1 MLRRHR
7 RRLIAAT
14 ALAVLSVGGA
24 LLVQSPAAFA
34 ATMAVD
40 VTVNTHQS
48 AAAST
53 LTSGAVTTHQ
63 TNELLVAFVTSDGPS
78 GGGQSFSS
86 VTGGGLTWT
95 RRTAANLQP
104 GAAEIWQAG
113 AANILTN
120 VTVTATRSSGSYGG
134 SLTIVAFSGAD
145 LTAQGATSANSAASG
160 APTTSLTTR
169 FANSWVWGVGNDWS
183 TATARTVGPNQ
194 TLVDQYLSPAGDTYW
209 TQRQNA
215 TTASAGTP
223 ATINDTAPTGDRFDI
238 AEIEIVPAGGTATPP
253 PAAPTGLTANVA
265 NAGEVDLAWTASTST
280 GVDHYDVTRDGA
292 ATGRCW

>member
-86 VTGGGLTWT
+86 VTGGGLHVD
-95 RRTAANLQP
+95 AAYGREPPAGRGQIL
-104 GAAEIWQAG
+104 QAG

-120 VTVTATRSSGSYGG
+120 VTATATRSSGSYGG

-145 LTAQGATSANSAASG
+145 LTAQGATSANSAAS
-160 APTTSLTTR
+160 AVRRRRQLTTR

-194 TLVDQYLSPAGDTYW
+194 TLVGPIPLPRRRHLLDPTTERDDRVGKDTRHDQ
-209 TQRQNA
+209 RH
-215 TTASAGTP
+215 SAHRE
-223 ATINDTAPTGDRFDI
+223 TG
-238 AEIEIVPAGGTATPP
+238 
-253 PAAPTGLTANVA
+253 
-265 NAGEVDLAWTASTST
+265 STSPP
-280 GVDHYDVTRDGA
+280 
-292 ATGRCW
+292 